1 MKDLTTYL
9 NESLLDAIV
18 KIFVGKIKMLQKKF
32 NISENSINDLS
43 TSLSEIQDELNNELK
58 ELSKGKVKDSTD
70 WWKQLLKV
78 KPEVAKGSVPEK
90 INNQL
95 FTNILNVSGVYSK
108 ALESWDSIGILDT
121 EGIQYHIK
129 RDIKQL
135 IAIIETVCKDNGKQA
150 NISQQLDKLENILS
164 QLKLKDKK
172 AKEILDETI
181 GELNGKG
188 SEFLQ
193 KYKK

>member
-43 TSLSEIQDELNNELK
+43 TSLSEIQDELNNELNK
-58 ELSKGKVKDSTD
+58 LSNGKVKDSAD

-78 KPEVAKGSVPEK
+78 KPEVAKGAVPEK

-108 ALESWDSIGILDT
+108 ALESWDNIEILDT
-121 EGIQYHIK
+121 EGVVGSISYVLY
-129 RDIKQL
+129 D
-135 IAIIETVCKDNGKQA
+135 GKLLGYLCFNDTA
-150 NISQQLDKLENILS
+150 RKE
-164 QLKLKDKK
+164 
-172 AKEILDETI
+172 AKEGIDTLKQMGIEKTVMLTGDRKEAAEKICNEI
-181 GELNGKG
+181 GIDSLEAQL
-188 SEFLQ
+188 LP
-193 KYKK
+193 

>member
-9 NESLLDAIV
+9 NESLLDAIA
-18 KIFVGKIKMLQKKF
+18 KIFIGKIKVLQKKF

-43 TSLSEIQDELNNELK
+43 TSLSEIQDELNNELN

-78 KPEVAKGSVPEK
+78 KPEVAKSSIPEK

-108 ALESWDSIGILDT
+108 ALESWNSIGILDT

-172 AKEILDETI
+172 SKEILDETI

-188 SEFLQ
+188 SEFIQ